1 MNALAVPTATKN
13 GKNLQLRGPR
23 VCYAY
28 APFMCP
34 KSWSPLLVAVS
45 AITLAACGGSDDDD
59 DTNANPAQQPA
70 PTENRCTMTVKG
82 DEASELGEHT
92 FDIVTSIPPQG
103 DGRLPLIA
111 SSHRPAVPN
120 SNVICF
126 QFTADDELSAQISV
140 TYPGKL
146 NQVVPVHLDET
157 DDAFEQVLANV
168 ILGDRKWQCQARN
181 AKDYVPFAPVAPI
194 GTFSAS
200 ITSAAVG
207 VETDAITWF
216 GVHGRGHAE
225 CEGEGDTPGSVTI
238 DIEY

>member
-1 MNALAVPTATKN
+1 MNALAVPTAIEN

-23 VCYAY
+23 ACYAY
-28 APFMCP
+28 APLMRP
-34 KSWSPLLVAVS
+34 QSWLPLVVAVS
-45 AITLAACGGSDDDD
+45 SITLAACGGSDDDD
-59 DTNANPAQQPA
+59 ANANPANQPA

-92 FDIVTSIPPQG
+92 FDIVTPIPPVG
-103 DGRLPLIA
+103 DGRLPLVA

-126 QFTADDELSAQISV
+126 QFTADDELSASFSI

-146 NQVVPVHLDET
+146 DKVAPVQLNED
-157 DDAFEQVLANV
+157 DDAYEQVLV
-168 ILGDRKWQCQARN
+168 TVTLGDREWQCQARN
-181 AKDYVPFAPVAPI
+181 AKDYVPFAPLDPI

-207 VETDAITWF
+207 FENSAITWF

-225 CEGEGDTPGSVTI
+225 CEGEGDTPGSVTV